1 MSKQPTPRR
10 RKTSVGEPRASSPTQ
25 QGQTD
30 RRYDEDLLD
39 LARTQWRL
47 GDWLSLAALEPEN
60 LQNHPDRA
68 ELVLLAA
75 AGLLQS
81 NRVDVAVQF
90 IHQARNWGC
99 ASDFIVRILAA
110 GVHNSLG
117 RAASCMGDFARA
129 YRNFESAILLGQ
141 QDNNVP
147 LVAEARAAYQRK
159 LLGLEASSSS
169 TTMTGSASRAGSTQ
183 SETYLVK
190 VKLRLGSFVSVDLG
204 FNTVRTSWLSIRQD
218 AIDYRTESGSPQY
231 LVSNESGDFERPPQQ
246 VQIPIEADASYLL
259 SGEIA
264 HNGDN
269 NPVVWIFQ
277 YADGRKIN
285 AQSIPTV
292 RGRIRH
298 GFRTLPTAESIAI
311 GIRLAGSGRLNLQ
324 GTALSLRERADEDL
338 ISQID
343 KKIEKIEQSQKRNVE
358 NSMKQIE
365 VCIRL
370 QHYLGPDIILPDT
383 HNWPISPDF
392 GVLLINLVEQHGYQ
406 GIIEFGSGT
415 STLILAKAQE
425 RVAHREGKLPP
436 PLLSFDH
443 LKEYRDKTQGLI
455 NQAGLTAHT
464 NIVLAPLVEWLDAR
478 GDQYAYYACDEALQ
492 AFQKQLPHEECRLL
506 VIVDGPPAATCRH
519 ARYPALPKVLE
530 TLGKNHRIDF
540 LLDDYLRS
548 EEQEVAA
555 RWLEILA
562 AMDLPHARTEFNS
575 LEKKACLI
583 EVRPAKNRDNP

>member
-1 MSKQPTPRR
+1 M
-10 RKTSVGEPRASSPTQ
+10 
-25 QGQTD
+25 D
-30 RRYDEDLLD
+30 RHNEEDLLD

-60 LQNHPDRA
+60 FQNHPGRS
-68 ELVLLAA
+68 ELALLAA
-75 AGLLQS
+75 EGLLQS
-81 NRVDVAVQF
+81 GQIDKAVQF
-90 IHQARNWGC
+90 IHLARDWGC
-99 ASDFIVRILAA
+99 ASEFIVRILAA
-110 GVHNSLG
+110 GIHNSLG
-117 RAASCMGDFARA
+117 RAASCMKDPARA
-129 YRNFESAILLGQ
+129 YKNFESAILLVQ

-147 LVAEARAAYQRK
+147 LVTEARAAYQRK

-169 TTMTGSASRAGSTQ
+169 MNITGGALQAGSTQ

-190 VKLRLGSFVSVDLG
+190 VKLRLGSFASIDLG
-204 FNTVRTSWLSIRQD
+204 FNSGRTSWLSIRHD
-218 AIDYRTESGSPQY
+218 AIDYRTESGSPLY
-231 LVSNESGDFERPPQQ
+231 LVSNESGDFEKPPQQ
-246 VQIPIEADASYLL
+246 VQIPIESDVSYLL
-259 SGEIA
+259 SGGLA

-292 RGRIRH
+292 GGRIRH

-324 GTALSLRERADEDL
+324 GTALSLRERADEDF
-338 ISQID
+338 IAQID

-365 VCIRL
+365 ACIRL

-415 STLILAKAQE
+415 STLILAKTLE
-425 RVAHREGKLPP
+425 RVAQRGGKLPA

-455 NQAGLTAHT
+455 NQAGLAART
-464 NIVLAPLVEWLDAR
+464 NIVLAPLVEWLDAG

-492 AFQKQLPHEECRLL
+492 AFQKQLPYEECRLL
-506 VIVDGPPAATCRH
+506 VIVDGPPAATCKH

-562 AMDLPHARTEFNS
+562 AMDLPYARTEFNS
-575 LEKKACLI
+575 LEKKVCLI
-583 EVRPAKNRDNP
+583 EVRPAKDRESE

>member
-1 MSKQPTPRR
+1 MSTQPTPRR
-10 RKTSVGEPRASSPTQ
+10 RKTSVGKPRVSSPTQ
-25 QGQTD
+25 LGQTD
-30 RRYDEDLLD
+30 RRYDEDLLN

-117 RAASCMGDFARA
+117 RAASCMGDSARA
-129 YRNFESAILLGQ
+129 YRNFASAILLGQ

-147 LVAEARAAYQRK
+147 LVTEARAAYQRK
-159 LLGLEASSSS
+159 LLGLESSSSS
-169 TTMTGSASRAGSTQ
+169 TTITGGASRAGSSQ

-190 VKLRLGSFVSVDLG
+190 VKLRLGSFASIDLG
-204 FNTVRTSWLSIRQD
+204 LNTARTSWLSIRHD
-218 AIDYRTESGSPQY
+218 AVDYRTENGSPLY

-246 VQIPIEADASYLL
+246 VQIPIEADAPCLL
-259 SGEIA
+259 SGELA
-264 HNGDN
+264 HTGDN
-269 NPVVWIFQ
+269 NPIVWIFQ
-277 YADGRKIN
+277 YAGRRKIN

-292 RGRIRH
+292 GGRIRH
-298 GFRTLPTAESIAI
+298 SFRTLPTAESIAI

-324 GTALSLRERADEDL
+324 GTALALRERADEDFVA
-338 ISQID
+338 QID
-343 KKIEKIEQSQKRNVE
+343 KKIEKIEQSQRRNVE
-358 NSMKQIE
+358 SSMKQIE
-365 VCIRL
+365 ACIRL
-370 QHYLGPDIILPDT
+370 QHYLGADIILPDT
-383 HNWPISPDF
+383 HDWPISPDF
-392 GVLLINLVEQHGYQ
+392 GVLLINLVEQNGYQ

-415 STLILAKAQE
+415 STLILAKALG
-425 RVAHREGKLPP
+425 RVAQRESTLPV

-455 NQAGLTAHT
+455 NQAGFAAHT
-464 NIVLAPLVEWLDAR
+464 NIVLAPLVEWLDGG
-478 GDQYAYYACDEALQ
+478 GDQFAYYACDEALQ

-506 VIVDGPPAATCRH
+506 VIVDGPPATTCKH

-530 TLGKNHRIDF
+530 TLGRNHSVDF

-548 EEQEVAA
+548 EEQEVVA
-555 RWLEILA
+555 RWLEVLSA
-562 AMDLPHARTEFNS
+562 LNLPHTRTEFNR

-583 EVRPAKNRDNP
+583 EVRPAKNRESE

>member
-1 MSKQPTPRR
+1 MSTQPTPRR
-10 RKTSVGEPRASSPTQ
+10 HKTSRGKPSASS
-25 QGQTD
+25 QTHQARMD
-30 RRYDEDLLD
+30 RHNEEDLLD

-60 LQNHPDRA
+60 FQNHPGRS
-68 ELVLLAA
+68 ELALLAA
-75 AGLLQS
+75 EGLLQS
-81 NRVDVAVQF
+81 GQIDKAVQF
-90 IHQARNWGC
+90 IHLARDWGC
-99 ASDFIVRILAA
+99 ASEFIVRILAA
-110 GVHNSLG
+110 GIHNSLG
-117 RAASCMGDFARA
+117 RAASCMKDPARA
-129 YRNFESAILLGQ
+129 YKNFESAILLVQ

-147 LVAEARAAYQRK
+147 LVTEARAAYQRK

-169 TTMTGSASRAGSTQ
+169 MNITGGALRAGSTQ

-190 VKLRLGSFVSVDLG
+190 VKLRLGSFASIDLG
-204 FNTVRTSWLSIRQD
+204 FNSGRTTWLSIRHD
-218 AIDYRTESGSPQY
+218 AIDYRTESGSPLY
-231 LVSNESGDFERPPQQ
+231 LVSNESGDFEKPPQQ
-246 VQIPIEADASYLL
+246 VQIPIESDVSYLL
-259 SGEIA
+259 SGGLA

-269 NPVVWIFQ
+269 NPVVLIFQ

-324 GTALSLRERADEDL
+324 GTALSLRERADEDI

-365 VCIRL
+365 ACIRL

-415 STLILAKAQE
+415 STLILAKTLE
-425 RVAHREGKLPP
+425 RVAQRGGKLPA

-455 NQAGLTAHT
+455 NQACLAART
-464 NIVLAPLVEWLDAR
+464 NIVLAPLVEWLDAG

-492 AFQKQLPHEECRLL
+492 AFQKQLPYEECRLL
-506 VIVDGPPAATCRH
+506 VIVDGPPAATCKH

-562 AMDLPHARTEFNS
+562 AMDLPYARTEFNS

-583 EVRPAKNRDNP
+583 EVRPAKDREN

>member
-1 MSKQPTPRR
+1 MSTQPTPRR
-10 RKTSVGEPRASSPTQ
+10 HKTSRGKPSASS
-25 QGQTD
+25 QTHQARMD
-30 RRYDEDLLD
+30 RHNEEDLLD

-60 LQNHPDRA
+60 FQNHPGRS
-68 ELVLLAA
+68 ELALLAA
-75 AGLLQS
+75 EGLLQS
-81 NRVDVAVQF
+81 GQIDKAVQF
-90 IHQARNWGC
+90 IHLARDWGC
-99 ASDFIVRILAA
+99 ASEFIVRILAA
-110 GVHNSLG
+110 GIHNSLG
-117 RAASCMGDFARA
+117 RAASCMKDPARA
-129 YRNFESAILLGQ
+129 YKNFESAILLVQ

-147 LVAEARAAYQRK
+147 LVTEARAAYQRK

-169 TTMTGSASRAGSTQ
+169 MNITGGALRAGSTQ

-190 VKLRLGSFVSVDLG
+190 VKLRLGSFASIDLG
-204 FNTVRTSWLSIRQD
+204 FNSGRTTWLSIRHD
-218 AIDYRTESGSPQY
+218 AIDYRTESGSPLY
-231 LVSNESGDFERPPQQ
+231 LVSNESGDFEKPPQQ
-246 VQIPIEADASYLL
+246 VQIPIESDVSYLL
-259 SGEIA
+259 SGGLA

-269 NPVVWIFQ
+269 NPVVLIFQ

-285 AQSIPTV
+285 AESIPTV
-292 RGRIRH
+292 GGRIRH

-324 GTALSLRERADEDL
+324 GTALSLRERADEDF
-338 ISQID
+338 IAQID

-365 VCIRL
+365 ACIRL

-415 STLILAKAQE
+415 STLILAKTLE
-425 RVAHREGKLPP
+425 RVAQRGGKLPA

-455 NQAGLTAHT
+455 NQACLAART
-464 NIVLAPLVEWLDAR
+464 NIVLAPLVEWLDAG

-492 AFQKQLPHEECRLL
+492 AFQKQLPYEECRLL
-506 VIVDGPPAATCRH
+506 VIVDGPPAATCKH

-562 AMDLPHARTEFNS
+562 AMDLPYARTEFNS

-583 EVRPAKNRDNP
+583 EVRPAKDREN

>member
-1 MSKQPTPRR
+1 M
-10 RKTSVGEPRASSPTQ
+10 
-25 QGQTD
+25 
-30 RRYDEDLLD
+30 
-39 LARTQWRL
+39 
-47 GDWLSLAALEPEN
+47 
-60 LQNHPDRA
+60 
-68 ELVLLAA
+68 
-75 AGLLQS
+75 
-81 NRVDVAVQF
+81 
-90 IHQARNWGC
+90 
-99 ASDFIVRILAA
+99 
-110 GVHNSLG
+110 
-117 RAASCMGDFARA
+117 
-129 YRNFESAILLGQ
+129 
-141 QDNNVP
+141 
-147 LVAEARAAYQRK
+147 
-159 LLGLEASSSS
+159 
-169 TTMTGSASRAGSTQ
+169 
-183 SETYLVK
+183 
-190 VKLRLGSFVSVDLG
+190 
-204 FNTVRTSWLSIRQD
+204 
-218 AIDYRTESGSPQY
+218 
-231 LVSNESGDFERPPQQ
+231 SNESGDFEKPPQQ
-246 VQIPIEADASYLL
+246 VQIPIESDVSYLL
-259 SGEIA
+259 SGGLA

-292 RGRIRH
+292 GGRIRH

-324 GTALSLRERADEDL
+324 GTALSLRERADEDF
-338 ISQID
+338 IAQID

-365 VCIRL
+365 ACIRL

-415 STLILAKAQE
+415 STLILAKTLE
-425 RVAHREGKLPP
+425 RVAQRGGKLPA

-455 NQAGLTAHT
+455 NQACLAART
-464 NIVLAPLVEWLDAR
+464 NIVLAPLVEWLDAG

-492 AFQKQLPHEECRLL
+492 AFQKQLPYEECRLL

-575 LEKKACLI
+575 LEKKVCLI
-583 EVRPAKNRDNP
+583 EVRPAKDRESE